1 MLFSSI
7 LKINSYS
14 LYKYFNL
21 GDLNEKKFVLNIDY
35 LFVYQHNL
43 HELYSLKFEY
53 NENLNRLILSLKHK
67 KIEFIFLFYDSKNI
81 IHSSGVCLTS
91 KPDDKFF
98 YDFQEKKYAVIL
110 STYTHKQYRGKQYY
124 KKALQL
130 QIKNIIEKYNI
141 SDIFISTLKV
151 EKKLDP
157 FDSNNFKKFLSGQ
170 LFSLFNKIH
179 IYIIFS
185 SFIKIRI
192 FFNDNLII
200 KFK

>member
-21 GDLNEKKFVLNIDY
+21 GDFNKKKIESNIDY

-43 HELYSLKFEY
+43 QELYSLKFEY
-53 NENLNRLILSLKHK
+53 NENLNRLILSLKNK
-67 KIEFIFLFYDSKNI
+67 KIEYIFLFYDSKNI
-81 IHSSGVCLTS
+81 IHSSGVCLTN

-98 YDFQEKKYAVIL
+98 YEIQEKKYAVIL

-124 KKALQL
+124 TKALQL
-130 QIKNIIEKYNI
+130 QIKNIIEKFNI
-141 SDIFISTLKV
+141 SEIFISTLKV
-151 EKKLDP
+151 EKKLGP

-179 IYIIFS
+179 IYIIFGN
-185 SFIKIRI
+185 FISIRI
-192 FFNDNLII
+192 FLNDNLIF

>member
-21 GDLNEKKFVLNIDY
+21 GDFNKKKIESNIDY

-43 HELYSLKFEY
+43 QELYSLKFEY
-53 NENLNRLILSLKHK
+53 NENLNRLILSLKKK
-67 KIEFIFLFYDSKNI
+67 KIEYIFLFYDSKNI
-81 IHSSGVCLTS
+81 IHSSGVCLTN

-98 YDFQEKKYAVIL
+98 YEIQEKKYAVIL

-124 KKALQL
+124 TKALQL
-130 QIKNIIEKYNI
+130 QIKNIIEKFNI
-141 SDIFISTLKV
+141 SEIFISTLKV
-151 EKKLDP
+151 EKKLGP

-179 IYIIFS
+179 IYIIFGN
-185 SFIKIRI
+185 FISIRI
-192 FFNDNLII
+192 FLNDNLIF

>member
-98 YDFQEKKYAVIL
+98 YDF
-110 STYTHKQYRGKQYY
+110 
-124 KKALQL
+124 
-130 QIKNIIEKYNI
+130 
-141 SDIFISTLKV
+141 
-151 EKKLDP
+151 P
-157 FDSNNFKKFLSGQ
+157 
-170 LFSLFNKIH
+170 
-179 IYIIFS
+179 
-185 SFIKIRI
+185 
-192 FFNDNLII
+192 
-200 KFK
+200 